1 MIKIIIFLVAFISS
15 SMVYSK
21 SMFVDTLKGS
31 ATVLFPNKHTA
42 EPLSVGQ
49 QIPEDSSIVTK
60 DRSFVKLKSDDGSI
74 ISLGSNSKIVV
85 NAIFDRKKPTM
96 LSLLMGSIRAKVSK
110 QSQMDS
116 KKEKF
121 IVRSRQASL
130 GVRGT
135 EFQMSTSTDART
147 TSVILIEGKVA
158 FKKTV
163 AEEPIPAFTDDAVI
177 VHKGE
182 FSAVTDEAIVATAP
196 VKINDKQFDEIQST
210 DNVYEQT
217 DTDQLKSNENFIDI
231 TKGTIVSIQ
240 PVIDNQVSKFNYRKD
255 NKYKILLGYAFNT
268 AYYEN
273 NGSQYKYGMDSFF
286 MEVHPY
292 SYNGFDIIMGIDF
305 MKKPEILSIK
315 NPSKAVAGDAVSS
328 GINMMVGLDRNWFIN
343 SFGYGFSLEIGSKK
357 LFQETNSKIGLKSK
371 VFPTI
376 AGLVSYSFSNLKV
389 SFKPKVTITDSIGYG
404 GQIKGTVLS
413 NGIADY
419 SIALEKNQYDSH
431 NSDEKMMFILDLG
444 F

>member
-15 SMVYSK
+15 SMAYSK

-31 ATVLFPNKHTA
+31 ATVLFPNQHTA
-42 EPLSVGQ
+42 EPIFIGQ

-135 EFQMSTSTDART
+135 EFQMSTSTDAKT
-147 TSVILIEGKVA
+147 TSVILIEGKVV
-158 FKKTV
+158 FKKIV
-163 AEEPIPAFTDDAVI
+163 EEELIPAFDDAVT
-177 VHKGE
+177 VNKGE
-182 FSAVTDEAIVATAP
+182 FSSVNDEAIVATAP
-196 VKINDKQFDEIQST
+196 VKINEKQFDEIQST

-217 DTDQLKSNENFIDI
+217 DTDTLKSNENYIDI
-231 TKGTIVSIQ
+231 SKGEIVSIK

-292 SYNGFDIIMGIDF
+292 SYKGFDIIMGIDF

-315 NPSKAVAGDAVSS
+315 NPSNAVAGDAVSS
-328 GINMMVGLDRNWFIN
+328 EINMMVGLDRNWFIN